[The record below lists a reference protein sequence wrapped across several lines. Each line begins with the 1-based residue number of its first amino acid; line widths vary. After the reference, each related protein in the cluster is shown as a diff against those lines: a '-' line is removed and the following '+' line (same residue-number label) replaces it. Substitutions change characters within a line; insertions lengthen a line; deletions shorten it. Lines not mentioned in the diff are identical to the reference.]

1 MRKAEGGRRKAEVR
15 ATILLGLALFLFP
28 TIAHA
33 CPVCFG
39 NGSGPM
45 IDWVNNGLW
54 VLLGILAV
62 VQAGFVALF
71 WSFWRRAK
79 ALRQR
84 REQFHLIQG
93 GIH

>member
-1 MRKAEGGRRKAEVR
+1 MKR
-15 ATILLGLALFLFP
+15 AQRILVAFLLLMTP
-28 TIAHA
+28 QIAQA

-45 IDWVNNGLW
+45 IDGVNNGLW

-93 GIH
+93 GMH

>member
-1 MRKAEGGRRKAEVR
+1 MSVYLRH
-15 ATILLGLALFLFP
+15 ATLGLVFFFP
-28 TIAHA
+28 TIAQA

-45 IDWVNNGLW
+45 IDGVNNGLW
-54 VLLGILAV
+54 VLLGILAF

-71 WSFWRRAK
+71 WSFWRRAR

-93 GIH
+93 GMH